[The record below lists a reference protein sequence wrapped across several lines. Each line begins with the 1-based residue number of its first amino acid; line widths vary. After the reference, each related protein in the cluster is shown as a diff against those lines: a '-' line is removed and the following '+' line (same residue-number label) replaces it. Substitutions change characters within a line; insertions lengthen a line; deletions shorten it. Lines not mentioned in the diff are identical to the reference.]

1 VLTVPV
7 GDVTTPAANVAVA
20 TAGAEV
26 EAAASRLT
34 MAKKTQEVTASVKSL
49 GIRCVV

>member
-1 VLTVPV
+1 MLTVPV
-7 GDVTTPAANVAVA
+7 GDVTTPAANVAVVA
-20 TAGAEV
+20 AGAEV
-26 EAAASRLT
+26 EADASRLT

>member
-1 VLTVPV
+1 VLTAPV
-7 GDVTTPAANVAVA
+7 GDETTPAANVALV
-20 TAGAEV
+20 TVGAEV